1 MKLSIVIPAHNEEGC
16 VERTIRVLH
25 GHLNAERIDHEI
37 LIVNDNS
44 TDRTEEILSRLE
56 QEIPTVSLINNS
68 QPNGFGF
75 AVREGL
81 EHYTGDAVALYM
93 ADGSDRPEDLVQF
106 FETLEGKQVD
116 CVFGSRFT
124 RGAKV
129 VGYPFLKLT
138 LNRLA
143 NLFIRI
149 VFGLRYNDVTNAFKL
164 YRRHVIDG
172 LKPFLSHHF
181 NLTVEL
187 PLKAI
192 VRGYTYTVVPSDW
205 INRKA
210 GSSKLKV
217 EEMGSRYLFIVL
229 YCLIEKWFSKG
240 DYLSR
245 QAQGPPLEAQVS
257 KTPEFQRFGVGWVI
271 LVVFA
276 GSLIWASLMST
287 VGWHNSI
294 SDIHGFRQSQ
304 TAITSYYLARGGP
317 FLRYETPIFGYPWSI
332 PFEFPLYQWIV
343 ARTSTLLHL
352 QLNPSGR
359 LISEIFFGLSL
370 ITMCGILSE
379 LRVRRIYRL
388 IFVALALVSPEYVFW
403 SRTFMIE
410 STAVFFCMAYLY
422 FIIRY
427 VRTRKAVD
435 VVLGGLCGV
444 LGALV
449 KLTTFPA
456 FALVGCLVYF
466 YGLRYEYNR
475 FKEGAGVRKILLSQI
490 MPTLFFACLPVIV
503 TWQWVRYT
511 DQVRALN
518 LVAIPLSSSALWTWN
533 FGTFSQR
540 FLGSTWMS
548 LLDQTVPD
556 LLGSP
561 IGLLLSSILVLF
573 LARHR
578 LAPFL
583 IAILGFLSAFL
594 IFTNL
599 HLVHNYYAY
608 SNGVFLIAAVSWVI
622 VGLLERARVRKFL
635 GIALFLICIFYS
647 VNGYYARLYNTQNNK
662 LNPFNNVAFE
672 IKSLTRPEDVVLIFS
687 RDWSS
692 EVPYYSER
700 RALTWPRWMP
710 RNIEDPVMQEA
721 INRLGNYRIGAV
733 AFCDGNQANSELI
746 SKAINSFKI
755 TSTPDYEDLL
765 CAVYPSSS
773 LTTSTRPRKT
783 FGAPTANYLYDFGW
797 ADCDA
802 VGGWIW
808 DRNQPSSSVNVEIYD
823 GETRLAT
830 VPANQ
835 FRQDLLDAGIGNGN
849 HSFVYTVPDRLKDGR
864 PHSIQVIN
872 SENGFK
878 LSDSPRSI
886 LCISK

>member
-1 MKLSIVIPAHNEEGC
+1 MKLSIVIPAHNEEDS

-44 TDRTEEILSRLE
+44 SDRTEEILRLL
-56 QEIPTVSLINNS
+56 QKEIPTVSVISNS

-81 EHYTGDAVALYM
+81 EHYTGDAVAVYM

-106 FETLEGKQVD
+106 FEALENKQVD
-116 CVFGSRFT
+116 CVFGSRFI

-143 NLFIRI
+143 NLFIRMT
-149 VFGLRYNDVTNAFKL
+149 FGLRYNDVTNAFKL
-164 YRRHVIDG
+164 YRRHVIEG

-205 INRKA
+205 INRRA
-210 GSSKLKV
+210 GTSKLKIQ
-217 EEMGSRYLFIVL
+217 EMGSRYLFIIL

-240 DYLSR
+240 DYLKR
-245 QAQGPPLEAQVS
+245 RLEQPRLEAGRTDAQEFTPLGVS
-257 KTPEFQRFGVGWVI
+257 WAIWVI
-271 LVVFA
+271 FA
-276 GSLIWASLMST
+276 LCLIWAVSIATLS
-287 VGWHNSI
+287 WHNSI

-343 ARTSTLLHL
+343 AYTSTLLHL

-370 ITMCGILSE
+370 ITMWAILSE
-379 LRVRRIYRL
+379 LRVRPVYRL
-388 IFVALALVSPEYVFW
+388 IFVALTLVSPEYVFW

-410 STAVFFCMAYLY
+410 STALFFCLAYLY

-427 VRTRKAVD
+427 VRTRKRVD
-435 VVLGGLCGV
+435 VCIGGLCGV

-466 YGLRYEYNR
+466 FGLRHEYKR
-475 FKEGAGVRKILLSQI
+475 FKEGAGLRKILLSQI
-490 MPTLFFACLPVIV
+490 IPALFFACFPVLI
-503 TWQWVRYT
+503 TWLWVRYT

-518 LVAIPLSSSALWTWN
+518 IVAGPLSSAALWTWN
-533 FGTFSQR
+533 FGTFNQR
-540 FLGSTWMS
+540 FLGSTWMT
-548 LLDQTVPD
+548 LLDQTIPD
-556 LLGSP
+556 VLGSP
-561 IGLLLSSILVLF
+561 IGLLLSSILALF

-583 IAILGFLSAFL
+583 ISIVGFLSAFL

-608 SNGVFLIAAVSWVI
+608 SNGIFLIAAVSWVI
-622 VGLLERARVRKFL
+622 VGLLERTRVRKFL
-635 GIALFLICIFYS
+635 GIVLFLICIFYS
-647 VNGYYARLYNTQNNK
+647 VYGYYGRLYNIQNNK
-662 LNPFNNVAFE
+662 VNPFNNVAFE
-672 IKSLTRPEDVVLIFS
+672 IKSVTPPEDVVLIFS
-687 RDWSS
+687 KDWSS

-710 RNIEDPVMQEA
+710 RNIEDPAMQEA
-721 INRLGNYRIGAV
+721 INRLRNYRIGAV

-765 CAVYPSSS
+765 CAVYPLSSP
-773 LTTSTRPRKT
+773 TTPTKTRKT
-783 FGAPTANYLYDFGW
+783 FGARTSNYRYDFGW

-808 DRNQPSSSVNVEIYD
+808 DRNQPNTSVNVEIYE

-835 FRQDLLDAGIGNGN
+835 FRQDLLDGGIGNGN

-864 PHSIQVIN
+864 PHSIEVRA
-872 SENGFK
+872 SETGFK
-878 LSDSPRSI
+878 LSDSPKSI
-886 LCISK
+886 TCTTK